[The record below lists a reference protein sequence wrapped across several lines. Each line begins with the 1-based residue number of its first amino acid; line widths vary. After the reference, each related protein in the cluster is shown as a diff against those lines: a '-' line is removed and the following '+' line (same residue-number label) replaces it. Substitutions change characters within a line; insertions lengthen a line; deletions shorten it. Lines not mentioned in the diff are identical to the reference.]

1 MRWLRRD
8 SRGLCGGKA
17 FWSNQELCFL
27 SIGVALIEFK
37 GVEVVDEIGRL
48 IIDNLDQNAL
58 GTNEIAK
65 VWADGVLDN
74 QQEPVVK

>member
-1 MRWLRRD
+1 MGERVFGVIK
-8 SRGLCGGKA
+8 S
-17 FWSNQELCFL
+17 SVVL

-37 GVEVVDEIGRL
+37 GVEVVDEIERL
-48 IIDNLDQNAL
+48 MIDNLDQNAL

-74 QQEPVVK
+74 QQESP

>member
-1 MRWLRRD
+1 MGERLFGVIK
-8 SRGLCGGKA
+8 S
-17 FWSNQELCFL
+17 SVFL

-37 GVEVVDEIGRL
+37 GVEVVDEIERL